1 MGNIMKIKIALADD
15 HSIVRKGIRSL
26 LESESDIEV
35 VGEAGNGYEA
45 IDLVKKY
52 SPNLIIMDISMPD
65 LNGMEATRMIINEHP
80 GTLIIALSM
89 HHDKRFIA
97 NMLESG
103 AKGFLLKDCAAEE
116 LIEAVRTVMAGRTF
130 LSKSITDVVVGDYVE
145 QLRKKEKSLFQ
156 ILSAREREVLQ
167 LLVEGKTT
175 KEIASQL
182 FLSIKTVETHRQQ
195 IMTKLGTHSIAEL
208 TKLAIREG
216 LTSLE

>member
-1 MGNIMKIKIALADD
+1 MKIKIALADD

-26 LESESDIEV
+26 LENESDIEV
-35 VGEAGNGYEA
+35 IGEAGNGYEA
-45 IDLVKKY
+45 IELVKKH

-65 LNGMEATRMIINEHP
+65 LNGMEATRMITGEHP
-80 GTLIIALSM
+80 GTYIIALSM

-116 LIEAVRTVMAGRTF
+116 LIEAVRTVMSGKTF

-145 QLRKKEKSLFQ
+145 QLRKKEQTLYQ
-156 ILSAREREVLQ
+156 ILSPREREVLQ

-175 KEIASQL
+175 KEIAAQL
-182 FLSIKTVETHRQQ
+182 FLSVKTVETHRQQ

>member
-1 MGNIMKIKIALADD
+1 MKIKIALADD

-26 LESESDIEV
+26 LESEPDIEV
-35 VGEAGNGYEA
+35 IGEAGNGYEA
-45 IDLVKKY
+45 IELVRKH
-52 SPNLIIMDISMPD
+52 SPNIIIMDISMPD
-65 LNGMEATRMIINEHP
+65 LNGMEATRMINSEFP
-80 GTLIIALSM
+80 GTHIIALSM

-97 NMLESG
+97 NMLEGG

-116 LIEAVRTVMAGRTF
+116 LIDAVRTVIAGRIF

-145 QLRKKEKSLFQ
+145 QLRKKEQSIFQ

-167 LLVEGKTT
+167 LLVEGKST
-175 KEIASQL
+175 KDIAAQL